1 MRHKIIISISLWIVI
16 NILIYLFA
24 TWFIGINIVSDNI
37 SEIVHIITIVAVY
50 ILSLFIKFL
59 IALYIWSTIK
69 WENIKKSIKSK
80 K

>member
-50 ILSLFIKFL
+50 IFSLFIKFW
-59 IALYIWSTIK
+59 IALYIWSTIQ

>member
-1 MRHKIIISISLWIVI
+1 MRHKIIISISLWIGI

-24 TWFIGINIVSDNI
+24 TWFIGINIVSSNI
-37 SEIVHIITIVAVY
+37 SEIVHIVTIVAVY
-50 ILSLFIKFL
+50 ILSLFIKFW

>member
-50 ILSLFIKFL
+50 ILSLFIKFW
-59 IALYIWSTIK
+59 IALYIWSTIQ

>member
-24 TWFIGINIVSDNI
+24 TWFIGINIVSSNI
-37 SEIVHIITIVAVY
+37 SEIVHIVTIVAVY

>member
-1 MRHKIIISISLWIVI
+1 MKHKIIISISLWIVI

-24 TWFIGINIVSDNI
+24 TWFIGINIVSSNI

-69 WENIKKSIKSK
+69 WENIKKSMKSK

>member
-24 TWFIGINIVSDNI
+24 TWFIGINIISSNI
-37 SEIVHIITIVAVY
+37 SEIVHIVTIVAVY

>member
-50 ILSLFIKFL
+50 ILSLFIKFW

-69 WENIKKSIKSK
+69 WENIKKSMKSK